1 LNIEKIQI
9 NELLVS
15 AVDQKLYV
23 ALICQLNK
31 DFVLANLEYEIDE
44 TCTPEFLKQKLN
56 TIVAE
61 LIHNEFDSF
70 LNLLYRIDLSE
81 RKIVGLS
88 NKNQEIYISSVAFLI
103 LKREWEKVWFKN
115 NYS

>member
-1 LNIEKIQI
+1 LSIEKRQI
-9 NELLVS
+9 SELLVN
-15 AVDQKLYV
+15 AVNEELYI

-44 TCTPEFLKQKLN
+44 NCTPQLLKLILGE
-56 TIVAE
+56 IVAE
-61 LIHNEFDSF
+61 LVNNEFDSF

-81 RKIVGLS
+81 HKILELP
-88 NKNQEIYISSVAFLI
+88 KENQATHITSVVYLI
-103 LKREWEKVWFKN
+103 LKREWQKVWFKK